1 MGSGV
6 VNLYLQTQTKADS
19 GVGEREGVHRVGASG
34 LDMAPV
40 VYATTPPTEPPPPQ
54 IQTQQKRGS
63 EGDRRVYGGLG
74 GVALAA

>member
-54 IQTQQKRGS
+54 IQTQQKPTNPQKQIQQ
-63 EGDRRVYGGLG
+63 
-74 GVALAA
+74 AHKQT